1 MITNHL
7 FKDERYR
14 MQLLIK
20 YKIYIDK
27 NIDTFIDLLK
37 LIFNV
42 V

>member
-1 MITNHL
+1 
-7 FKDERYR
+7 
-14 MQLLIK
+14 MQLLIN
-20 YKIYIDK
+20 YQIYIDK